1 MPHVQKFVLF
11 QQTRSLNC
19 GVWTLERQSMKIGC
33 PHSCPFGFLCKPSGF
48 LCLPRSFEPL
58 FSISDRIYYYSPQL
72 SFFQTVRKDVGPKG
86 VVLVIIGN
94 HDDRIFILE
103 SIIQIAVDIN
113 VKVFQFGISCLKV
126 TQLCHKCQSWCSRK
140 QPEKKKWLP
149 TKTGLIVMENQ
160 PLLLHQKTREN

>member
-1 MPHVQKFVLF
+1 MDF
-11 QQTRSLNC
+11 
-19 GVWTLERQSMKIGC
+19 EESMKIGC

-58 FSISDRIYYYSPQL
+58 FSISDRIYCPQSQL
-72 SFFQTVRKDVGPKG
+72 SSSFYTVRKDVGNPKG

-126 TQLCHKCQSWCSRK
+126 T
-140 QPEKKKWLP
+140 
-149 TKTGLIVMENQ
+149 
-160 PLLLHQKTREN
+160 

>member
-1 MPHVQKFVLF
+1 
-11 QQTRSLNC
+11 
-19 GVWTLERQSMKIGC
+19 MKIGC

-58 FSISDRIYYYSPQL
+58 FSISDRIYYYCPQL
-72 SFFQTVRKDVGPKG
+72 SFFQTVRKDLGPKG

-140 QPEKKKWLP
+140 QPEKKMVANKNRINSNGKSTASSSL
-149 TKTGLIVMENQ
+149 ENERK
-160 PLLLHQKTREN
+160 LNTVILYLVVY